1 MKKFIKGLLRESL
14 NLINEV
20 DWEGDFSDTK
30 ASCVSPQQLAN
41 DMNKELDRLNQ
52 SSKDR
57 DKRGTKDAILTRK
70 QIEKNLTGDGELDV
84 G

>member
-1 MKKFIKGLLRESL
+1 MGFFVFNRYLYVNKVINMKKFIKGLLRESL

-41 DMNKELDRLNQ
+41 DMNKELDRC
-52 SSKDR
+52 
-57 DKRGTKDAILTRK
+57 G
-70 QIEKNLTGDGELDV
+70 
-84 G
+84 